1 MATAIEETDVEL
13 TDEELA
19 AELDAEIDALIDPH
33 GYMQR
38 AQMAIEPSDPPD
50 PSQDWYAE
58 ACFLHSAAEN
68 ALAAFYALCDG
79 QPIDALAYLHEN
91 RFRYNTWHKIF
102 DKMEAQEPGSAA
114 TFITR
119 RGRWKGETLTMRR
132 LS

>member
-68 ALAAFYALCDG
+68 ALAAFYALCVAQDLRQDG
-79 QPIDALAYLHEN
+79 GTGTGQCGNVHHAARSVERGDAHDAPAEL
-91 RFRYNTWHKIF
+91 K
-102 DKMEAQEPGSAA
+102 S
-114 TFITR
+114 
-119 RGRWKGETLTMRR
+119 
-132 LS
+132 SV